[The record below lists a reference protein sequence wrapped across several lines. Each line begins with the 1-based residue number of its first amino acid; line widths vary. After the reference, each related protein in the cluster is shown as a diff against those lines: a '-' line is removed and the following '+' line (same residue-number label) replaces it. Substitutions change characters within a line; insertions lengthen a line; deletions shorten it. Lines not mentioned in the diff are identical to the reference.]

1 MTKRTTKLAAFTF
14 PLIHAVQCQWLAL
27 LSFVDDHILGVE
39 KIIEKV
45 FPPSTRLFDKLDEFL
60 RIAETLPGKF
70 DEHVSKFPD
79 FVHQVPFLD
88 FALTFLISWLRFLVS
103 KLTHWGSNNTKE
115 REIRV
120 DINCDNLNIEGE
132 SAEQVYLNIESP
144 SHISISA
151 SSLNKPEMVR
161 QEHGP
166 VDSSMDTQGE
176 NVESYKEML
185 EKGKKESTENAYGSS
200 KGDSPEANTTE
211 EEVVESCK
219 KDANKSIGKEHPIL
233 ELFEASWHMKP
244 GKVVLS
250 TYTTFAASAMLV
262 KTVLNEVQNLTNQF
276 IPQQLREKILAKFE
290 GLMGNSSSQ
299 MTLVIDEK
307 NGLSINEM
315 FEASEIYL
323 QTKISPSVLRL
334 NVSKA
339 PRDKTF
345 SITINKGEKII
356 DTFEDIQVIWQMVC
370 TETQKTIYYDGY
382 PSSEKVDRRS
392 IELSFH
398 KKHKEKVT
406 LSGLLNFIDGL
417 WSCCGDERII
427 VFTTNHKDRL
437 DPALL
442 RPGRMDMHIHMS
454 YCTPGGFKI
463 LALNY
468 LGLTNHF
475 MFTEIEKL
483 ITEVEATPA
492 EIAEELMKSEEPEV
506 ALKGLI
512 KYLHLKKIENVK
524 ANFEGEKDIGV
535 EEEEESQEIKV
546 EAETKGRITNKR
558 NARRGR
564 MRR

>member
-1 MTKRTTKLAAFTF
+1 M
-14 PLIHAVQCQWLAL
+14 
-27 LSFVDDHILGVE
+27 
-39 KIIEKV
+39 
-45 FPPSTRLFDKLDEFL
+45 PST
-60 RIAETLPGKF
+60 T
-70 DEHVSKFPD
+70 S
-79 FVHQVPFLD
+79 
-88 FALTFLISWLRFLVS
+88 
-103 KLTHWGSNNTKE
+103 
-115 REIRV
+115 
-120 DINCDNLNIEGE
+120 
-132 SAEQVYLNIESP
+132 
-144 SHISISA
+144 
-151 SSLNKPEMVR
+151 
-161 QEHGP
+161 
-166 VDSSMDTQGE
+166 
-176 NVESYKEML
+176 
-185 EKGKKESTENAYGSS
+185 
-200 KGDSPEANTTE
+200 
-211 EEVVESCK
+211 
-219 KDANKSIGKEHPIL
+219 
-233 ELFEASWHMKP
+233 
-244 GKVVLS
+244 VLS

-307 NGLSINEM
+307 NGLSINEI

-323 QTKISPSVLRL
+323 RTKISPSVLRL

-398 KKHKEKVT
+398 KKHKEKVLSSYLASIWEMSQKIKEEDKVLKLYPLGQYHEDVNLDHPSTFDTLAMDPTLKKEIMDDLDRFVKRRTFYKRVGKAWKRGYLLHGPPGTGKSSLIAAMANHLKFDIYDLELTSLQSNSELRRLLVSTANRSILVIEDIDCSSDFQNRQAGGCNEGDSEVT

-524 ANFEGEKDIGV
+524 ANFEGEKDIGA